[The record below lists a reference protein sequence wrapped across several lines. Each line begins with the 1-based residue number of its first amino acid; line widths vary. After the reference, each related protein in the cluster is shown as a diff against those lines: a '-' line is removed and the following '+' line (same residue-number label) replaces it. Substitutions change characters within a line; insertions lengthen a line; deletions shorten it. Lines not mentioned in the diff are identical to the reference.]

1 MLIFEGEVNNISELL
16 EESGG
21 TRIHFT
27 REKEMPQQN
36 PVSEVTRTIY
46 RLNRLLSEYMQHH
59 MEAEGL
65 RDLQPSIQV
74 VLLPLL
80 EEEGQTLSTLARK
93 LNMKAPTVTVIAN
106 RLEERGWIRRE
117 RGTDDRRQVR
127 LYLTE
132 PGRATADTL
141 AKIRR
146 KMVQQMGAGVDRD
159 SVTSVNE
166 ILMRM
171 YNSIENKLP

>member
-1 MLIFEGEVNNISELL
+1 M
-16 EESGG
+16 
-21 TRIHFT
+21 T
-27 REKEMPQQN
+27 QQN
-36 PVSEVTRTIY
+36 PVLEVQMTVY
-46 RLNRLLSEYMQHH
+46 RLNRLVAEFMQRH

-65 RDLQPSIQV
+65 RDLQPSIGV

-132 PGRATADTL
+132 PGRTTADTL
-141 AKIRR
+141 AKIRKKVLQHMGTGIDR
-146 KMVQQMGAGVDRD
+146 ENLTYVNDTLKKMFTNVE
-159 SVTSVNE
+159 S
-166 ILMRM
+166 
-171 YNSIENKLP
+171 KLP